1 MSVLVMGAG
10 RTGTN
15 MLLEIVAG
23 SSRLETYRPY
33 VDISP
38 NFLNSHPDLV
48 HEKFLSK
55 CDTIGI
61 VSLERLHKFINDNSE
76 LKILFTVRDWRDAAL
91 SKIYRGQPGQDGNR
105 RLAADASVE
114 GCLIDIFW
122 SKVVYDY
129 LKQKI
134 PNRVKLVKMEDI
146 ILNSD
151 TTIKDVCKFCEIPYE
166 EDMLSFNDRYGN
178 PYKKERY
185 KKGFDKKQVG
195 LYKRV
200 DELYEGF
207 FKTHNA
213 DLDFLFNEL
222 GQFLD
227 YYDYERGK

>member
-1 MSVLVMGAG
+1 MSVLIVGAG

-15 MLLEIVAG
+15 MLLEIMAG
-23 SSRLETYRPY
+23 SGQLRAFRPWID
-33 VDISP
+33 VAP
-38 NFLNSHPDLV
+38 EFLNKYPDLIND
-48 HEKFLSK
+48 KFISK

-61 VSLERLHKFINDNSE
+61 ESLEHLDKFINDNSE
-76 LKILFTVRDWRDAAL
+76 LKILFTVRDWRDASL
-91 SKIYRGQPGQDGNR
+91 SKIYRGQSGKDGNKNM
-105 RLAADASVE
+105 AADASVE

-146 ILNSD
+146 ILNS
-151 TTIKDVCKFCEIPYE
+151 TGTIKDVCKFCEIPYE
-166 EDMLSFNDRYGN
+166 EDMLNFNDRYGN

-195 LYKRV
+195 LYKRTN
-200 DELYEGF
+200 ELYDGF
-207 FKTHNA
+207 FKTHNV

-227 YYDYERGK
+227 YYDYERKQ